1 MKKAN
6 IEPEYSKYSAI
17 WFVNDSG
24 QKEWKVIEDKKT
36 WYRKFST
43 QAEAIDYFKAL
54 KKPAT
59 LRIQSSNSK
68 AFGKTIMTK
77 MAYDEFTTIE
87 NFDKAYAN
95 KNKEDEKKAPEKKEA
110 KKTPKKKE
118 AKKTPKKKEAKK
130 TPKKEEVKKVPEKE
144 EVKKASAK
152 KEIKKPKKSS
162 PKKRGKKASKKEEP
176 KEEKITPI
184 QEEVVKPIETKPEEK
199 KYYNNDFSYTQILDD
214 LLVSQNS
221 PKYEVPKNENE
232 DNMFESQVIDLSSND
247 NLTST
252 ATNTVLFDL
261 DNIDAAKI
269 QDNNNQENDIQDNNL
284 NSKEENVVENVV
296 NHVVENTVN
305 NINDQEL
312 TNEDFFHL
320 LDEHD
325 IKSDPIEKPILFE
338 KTNEVENIPNEIL
351 EKEKTIE
358 TDLESLAANEF
369 VSFSE
374 EIEEEPTMVKNESI
388 NITEKTEDTNI
399 NTNENILPTKNH
411 STDKIK
417 EVLEKDNVLLMNN
430 QNDLIT
436 EEKNKKVKSKITIYV
451 FIIIFSSL
459 ILIASIAIFI
469 LFLLS
474 TL

>member
-1 MKKAN
+1 MKKTN

-17 WFVNDSG
+17 WFINDGG

-36 WYRKFST
+36 WYRKFPT

-54 KKPAT
+54 KKAAT
-59 LRIQSSNSK
+59 LRVQSSNSK
-68 AFGKTIMTK
+68 AFGKTIMSK

-95 KNKEDEKKAPEKKEA
+95 KNKETEKKAPIKKEV

-118 AKKTPKKKEAKK
+118 VKK
-130 TPKKEEVKKVPEKE
+130 TPKKEEIKKVPEKE
-144 EVKKASAK
+144 EVKKEVVK
-152 KEIKKPKKSS
+152 KETKKPKKAS
-162 PKKRGKKASKKEEP
+162 PKKISKKTPKKEEP
-176 KEEKITPI
+176 KQEIITSI
-184 QEEVVKPIETKPEEK
+184 QEEVVKPIETNVEEK
-199 KYYNNDFSYTQILDD
+199 KNYNNNFDFSYTQILDD
-214 LLVSQNS
+214 LLVSQTG
-221 PKYEVPKNENE
+221 PKNEIQKDENQE
-232 DNMFESQVIDLSSND
+232 NMFESQVIDLSSND
-247 NLTST
+247 DKLSTS
-252 ATNTVLFDL
+252 TNTVLFDL
-261 DNIDAAKI
+261 ENIDSANV
-269 QDNNNQENDIQDNNL
+269 QNYNNDNNDNNL
-284 NSKEENVVENVV
+284 NTKEEEEEEVIENVV

-305 NINDQEL
+305 KINDQEL

-325 IKSDPIEKPILFE
+325 VKSDPVEQPVLFE
-338 KTNEVENIPNEIL
+338 KTSEVNIPNEIL

-358 TDLESLAANEF
+358 TDLESLSANEF

-374 EIEEEPTMVKNESI
+374 EVEEEPAMVKNESLNI
-388 NITEKTEDTNI
+388 NEKTEEI
-399 NTNENILPTKNH
+399 NVKNNENILPTKNH

-430 QNDLIT
+430 KNDLIT
-436 EEKNKKVKSKITIYV
+436 EEKNKKIKSKIALYV
-451 FIIIFSSL
+451 VIIIFSSI